1 MYKNFQIFP
10 QIKITLQYQAKLI
23 KTFKKKKKSHANIV
37 QISFHSISR
46 HESSKYST
54 NNVEHARW
62 LSRPMIRFSWKSIN
76 QRPIVRRIE
85 RKSTRVDTRS
95 LVSCFRL
102 KKQVMANSILS
113 RRRHESWTNWERRY
127 WESINPLIIN
137 HDSWIV
143 IRLLS
148 SKYQLVPIGNFF
160 VAIYLLKL
168 NENEEW
174 NVIWKRNCFPFN
186 SWFDIVYLSFIFY

>member
-1 MYKNFQIFP
+1 
-10 QIKITLQYQAKLI
+10 
-23 KTFKKKKKSHANIV
+23 
-37 QISFHSISR
+37 
-46 HESSKYST
+46 
-54 NNVEHARW
+54 
-62 LSRPMIRFSWKSIN
+62 MIRFSWKSIN

-186 SWFDIVYLSFIFY
+186 SWFDIVCLSFIKKISFNTKKLILKFGVVLENKKIKKHLLTLFFFSPRLFLLCKWTFVKVKRY